1 MKYLPLLLLLAGC
14 ESFPEKKD
22 KPEYVEMPVID
33 THPEDGIKIAPYDDE
48 ERVEIQTQLGS
59 FDFFLEDEILE
70 IDIVSVTGRRF
81 MLYIAVLDGTT

>member
-1 MKYLPLLLLLAGC
+1 MKYLPLLLLLVGC
-14 ESFPEKKD
+14 VTHPKKRD
-22 KPEYVEMPVID
+22 KPEYVEMPVIN

-70 IDIVSVTGRRF
+70 IDIVSVTGRKF
-81 MLYIAVLDGTT
+81 MLYIDVVGG